1 MGIVWIAI
9 LLGIVEGLTEFIPVS
24 STGHLIVVGR
34 LLGFEGEVAATFE
47 IVIQLGAILAVV
59 VHQRHR
65 FLALLRP
72 AGVEGFAG
80 LRGVRLLVI
89 TTIPALIAGALL
101 HGLIKEHLFGPVTV
115 SMALLVGGVGILVA
129 ERLRPPTRIH
139 DVDGLT
145 PRVALMIGLFQCLSL
160 WPGVSRSAATISGGL
175 LGGVDRRAAA
185 TYSFLA
191 AVPVMMAATL
201 YDLLRSWTLLT
212 TDDIVPFLVGFVVSF
227 IFAWAAV
234 RFFLALL
241 GRFTL
246 RPFAW
251 YRIAIAPIMYWY
263 WAVA

>member
-59 VHQRHR
+59 VQQRHR
-65 FLALLRP
+65 FIALLRP
-72 AGVEGFAG
+72 AGAEGFAG
-80 LRGVRLLVI
+80 VRGIRLLVI

-115 SMALLVGGVGILVA
+115 SVALLVGGVGILVA

-139 DVDGLT
+139 DVDGIT
-145 PRVALMIGLFQCLSL
+145 PRMALMIGLFQCLAL
-160 WPGVSRSAATISGGL
+160 WPGVSRAAATIVGGL
-175 LGGVDRRAAA
+175 LLGLERRTAAS
-185 TYSFLA
+185 YSFLA
-191 AVPVMMAATL
+191 AVPVMFAATL
-201 YDLLRSWTLLT
+201 YDLLKSWSILDRSDL
-212 TDDIVPFLVGFVVSF
+212 PGFAVGFVVAFFS
-227 IFAWAAV
+227 AWAAV
-234 RFFLALL
+234 RWFLALL
-241 GRFTL
+241 GRSSL

-251 YRIAIAPIMYWY
+251 YRIVVAPFIYWL
-263 WAVA
+263 VR